1 MMRRYRRGQLFLIEI
16 IVALSILFVLIA
28 ALFSTQEFSP
38 PADTSNLDQLGQEI
52 LSTLV
57 NSRIL
62 FTYLEQAS
70 YSFYTLNQLIFDST
84 NETKVLVFD
93 TIQSGIPLIAGFKA
107 FAYQMTAG
115 QWDRIDKVNAEAYIP
130 GGSETVVNEYY
141 TPGFN
146 GVFTEYKF
154 QLWLW
159 FEVQI

>member
-1 MMRRYRRGQLFLIEI
+1 MRRYRRGQLFLIEI

-28 ALFSTQEFSP
+28 ALFSTQQFSP
-38 PADTSNLDQLGQEI
+38 PADTSNLDQLGHEI

-57 NSRIL
+57 DSDIL

-70 YSFYTLNQLIFDST
+70 YSFYKIGERIFDNS

-93 TIQSGIPLIAGFKA
+93 TIESGIPLIAGFKA
-107 FAYQMTAG
+107 YAYQMNGG
-115 QWDRIDKVNAEAYIP
+115 QWDRVDIVNFEVTLP
-130 GGSETVVNEYY
+130 SGSETIVNEYY

-146 GVFTEYKF
+146 GVFIEYKF
-154 QLWLW
+154 QLLLW